1 MKKPTT
7 MKDCNGNEIPLKY
20 VSPYDRARDLATRRI
35 HARFIKARKQLEELV
50 AASIVELDRLSQL
63 KESLGEKGNFSAT
76 SFDGLIRV
84 SIRQRYNIF
93 LDERV
98 VKARELMLGYVDR
111 LLSRVGEKDAKAL
124 RLIIH
129 EAFRANSQG
138 FLSTSKIF
146 SLLRMEIDDPDWRAA
161 KEILQESIK
170 PQKGKRYLSCD
181 VRANTQADFST
192 IRLDIADCWPETYI
206 DPDNAP
212 AN

>member
-7 MKDCNGNEIPLKY
+7 MTDSNGNEVPLKY
-20 VSPYDRARDLATRRI
+20 VTAYDRARDAATRRI
-35 HARFIKARKQLEELV
+35 HARFVRARKMLETLV
-50 AASIVELDRLSQL
+50 AESIAELDKLSQL
-63 KESLGEKGNFSAT
+63 KESLGKKGNFSAT

-84 SIRQRYNIF
+84 NIRQRYNIF

-98 VKARELMLGYVDR
+98 VKARELMMGYVNR
-111 LLSRVGEKDAKAL
+111 ILANVREQEAKAL
-124 RLIIH
+124 RLIIS

-146 SLLRMEIDDPDWRAA
+146 ALLRMEIDDPDWHAA

-181 VRANTQADFST
+181 TRKNTQVDFST
-192 IRLDIADCWPETYI
+192 IRLDIADCWPDYSAA
-206 DPDNAP
+206 AP
-212 AN
+212 SAN